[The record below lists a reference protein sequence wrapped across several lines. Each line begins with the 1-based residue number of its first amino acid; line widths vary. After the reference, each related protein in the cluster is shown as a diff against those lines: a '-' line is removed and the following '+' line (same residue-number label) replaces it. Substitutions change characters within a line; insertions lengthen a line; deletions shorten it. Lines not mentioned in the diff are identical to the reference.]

1 MTRVRSAD
9 EQMLRRSA
17 VRIGVQTGA
26 AVAVTLSAPAAPDVV
41 PYPTVTGPLGD
52 HLRELQKGVEP

>member
-1 MTRVRSAD
+1 V
-9 EQMLRRSA
+9 A
-17 VRIGVQTGA
+17 VLLAVLAVLALVATI
-26 AVAVTLSAPAAPDVV
+26 AVALSAPAAPDVV